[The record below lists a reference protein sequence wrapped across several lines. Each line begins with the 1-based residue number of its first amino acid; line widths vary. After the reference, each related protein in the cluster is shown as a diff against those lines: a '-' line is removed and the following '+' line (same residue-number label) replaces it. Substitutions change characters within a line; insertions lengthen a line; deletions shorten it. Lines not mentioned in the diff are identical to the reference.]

1 MDKSNSKSNRL
12 VIRFRRNHLN
22 AKSARE
28 NSLTGKGIR
37 ITSKKHM
44 TKSLDFLVRS
54 AVKHIDSSIRLES
67 AARGTIANMKAVKPK
82 KP

>member
-1 MDKSNSKSNRL
+1 M
-12 VIRFRRNHLN
+12 N

-28 NSLTGKGIR
+28 NLLTGKGIR

-54 AVKHIDSSIRLES
+54 AVKHIYSSIRLES
-67 AARGTIANMKAVKPK
+67 VARGTIAKRKLVKTNLLAK
-82 KP
+82 KDLPIRIH

>member
-1 MDKSNSKSNRL
+1 MMSKLDSLAIRL
-12 VIRFRRNHLN
+12 RRNRMN

-28 NSLTGKGIR
+28 NLLTGKGIR
-37 ITSKKHM
+37 TTLIKHM
-44 TKSLDFLVRS
+44 TKSLEFLVRS
-54 AVKHIDSSIRLES
+54 AVKHIYSSIRLES